1 MHTDNNSTAISSP
14 PPSSA
19 FASLFSEAVTAA
31 VALRAAT
38 GRKIVGYLGAGVP
51 IEIIEAAGLIPF
63 RIGVFQ
69 PSLKSVERFLEM
81 GDSDVVAQL
90 ANAMLDDSYAFLD
103 HVVVGNTPT
112 FNITLFH
119 FVRESRRLDPSFPAP
134 PMTFHE
140 MHHGESETIAA
151 FNVESCRRLADQL
164 SAIGTKVTDA
174 SLRAAIEKTNARRQE
189 LARLRALRRQ
199 SPCASGTD
207 ALTALTRWQLFTEQ
221 PLADPPLQT
230 RELPR
235 VLFSGSDVGHFDHY
249 SIVES
254 AGCTIIADDH
264 DWGEEALLS
273 AVDTRSDPF
282 IAIATRYANQT
293 PRSARWSREKR
304 ITSLVKRAVE
314 AKANGVVFWI
324 SDEDQASSW
333 DVPALT
339 DALAAQ
345 GIATLDL
352 GKQPAFDFDD
362 AAIVAKLRRWLYGL
376 SVRPKETEVA

>member
-1 MHTDNNSTAISSP
+1 MLSSTSTFS
-14 PPSSA
+14 
-19 FASLFSEAVTAA
+19 SLFSEAVTAA

-51 IEIIEAAGLIPF
+51 IEIIAAAGHIPF

-69 PSLKSVERFLEM
+69 PGLKSVERFLEM

-90 ANAMLDDSYAFLD
+90 ANAMLDGSYAFLD
-103 HVVVGNTPT
+103 YVVVGNTPT

-119 FVRESRRLDPSFPAP
+119 FLRESRRLDPSFPAP
-134 PMTFHE
+134 PMIFHE
-140 MHHGESETIAA
+140 IHHGESDTIAA

-164 SAIGTKVTDA
+164 GALGTKVTDA
-174 SLRAAIEKTNARRQE
+174 SLRAAIETINARRQE
-189 LARLRALRRQ
+189 IARLRTLRRQ
-199 SPCASGTD
+199 SPGASGTE
-207 ALTALTRWQLFTEQ
+207 ALMALTRWQLFADR

-235 VLFSGSDVGHFDHY
+235 VLFSGSDVSHFDHY
-249 SIVES
+249 AIVEA

-273 AVDTRSDPF
+273 AVDTGSDPF

-293 PRSARWSREKR
+293 PRSARWSRQKR
-304 ITSLVKRAVE
+304 IASFVERAIE
-314 AKANGVVFWI
+314 AKVNGVVLWI
-324 SDEDQASSW
+324 SEEDQASSW

-339 DALAAQ
+339 DALAAH
-345 GIATLDL
+345 GVATLDL
-352 GKQPAFDFDD
+352 GKQPAFDSDS
-362 AAIVAKLRRWLYGL
+362 AAIVAKLRRWLYEL
-376 SVRPKETEVA
+376 SLQRNETEVA